1 MEDAMIR
8 GAWQAWLDYLKRL
21 RERDAAARKLRE
33 VINEERRKLRDY
45 HSDNWH
51 APTEDESNAD
61 MKGWKGQ
68 GVIEYAMIL
77 GLLAV
82 VIIAIL
88 VLLGPTIGNLF
99 SPPVPPRMGAPLL
112 QIVRYCEPLARD
124 AHSRY
129 DITLKQTIT
138 TYTDNPTLFVDCMQR
153 YEWQVTR

>member
-1 MEDAMIR
+1 MEDAMIK

-21 RERDAAARKLRE
+21 RERDAQ
-33 VINEERRKLRDY
+33 RRAELAHDWRVSTD
-45 HSDNWH
+45 
-51 APTEDESNAD
+51 DEFNAD

-68 GVIEYAMIL
+68 GLIEYAMIL

-99 SPPVPPRMGAPLL
+99 SPPVPPRMGDPLL